1 MIQGMNVK
9 GNKVFCYTKLISKNK
24 MIAEMEKE
32 DLTEKKHVTNG
43 MEKLEREILHFLHFM
58 SSKSN
63 KII

>member
-32 DLTEKKHVTNG
+32 DLIEEKHITNG
-43 MEKLEREILHFLHFM
+43 MEKLEREILQFLHFM
-58 SSKSN
+58 SNKPN